1 MGKYLVKRF
10 LQMIAVVFLVA
21 FFTFLLVDLVPGDP
35 VYIAAGREDLSQEQY
50 DMYYKEL
57 NLDKNIVVRFGIWIS
72 GAVRGDFGK
81 SYIYHQDVWD
91 LIAPR
96 AATTFYLAFISLLL
110 SVPLGIVFGII
121 TAVFRNK
128 WPDTVITLVANISN
142 CLPQFWVGILL
153 LVLFSQ
159 TLNLLPS
166 QGFYW
171 IGEEIKKGEYAS
183 LWDHLRFIIMPVTC
197 LALQCIAGFTR
208 QTRSSMLEVIRSDF
222 IRTARS
228 KGLSERTVYFKHM
241 LKNGLIPIITGV
253 GARLARLMGGS
264 MVVENIF
271 NIPGMGITARY
282 AVQSKDVPLI
292 QAIVLITSLVTCVAF
307 ILTDFAYAAVDP
319 RISLTETGD

>member
-10 LQMIAVVFLVA
+10 LQMLVVVFLVA
-21 FFTFLLVDLVPGDP
+21 LVTFLLVDLVPGDP
-35 VYIAAGREDLSQEQY
+35 VYIAAGREDISDEQY
-50 DMYYKEL
+50 DAIYKEL
-57 NLDKNIVVRFGIWIS
+57 NLDKNVAERFVIWVS
-72 GAVRGDFGK
+72 EALHGRFGK
-81 SYIYHQDVWD
+81 SYIYKTEVWD

-96 AATTFYLAFISLLL
+96 AAATFYLAFISLLL

-153 LVLFSQ
+153 LFVFSQ
-159 TLNLLPS
+159 KLNLLPP
-166 QGFYW
+166 
-171 IGEEIKKGEYAS
+171 IGWDWPSEIGLKE
-183 LWDHLRFIIMPVTC
+183 HLATTILPVTC

-241 LKNGLIPIITGV
+241 LKNGLIPIITGI
-253 GARLARLMGGS
+253 GARLARLLGGS
-264 MVVENIF
+264 MVVENVF
-271 NIPGMGITARY
+271 SIPGMGVLARY
-282 AVQSKDVPLI
+282 AVQNKDVPLI
-292 QAIVLITSLVTCVAF
+292 QAIVLLTSLVTCVAF
-307 ILTDFAYAAVDP
+307 ILTDIAYAAVDP